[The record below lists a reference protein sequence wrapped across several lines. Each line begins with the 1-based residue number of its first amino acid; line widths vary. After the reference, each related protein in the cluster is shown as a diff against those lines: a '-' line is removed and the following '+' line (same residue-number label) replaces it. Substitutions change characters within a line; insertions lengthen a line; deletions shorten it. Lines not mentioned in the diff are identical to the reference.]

1 MIIKPAQPILLV
13 EDSPE
18 DYQATVRSL
27 TKAGLSNPILH
38 CEDGDRALD
47 YLFRRGP
54 FAPPAPAP
62 RPGVILLDVNLPG
75 TDGFAVL
82 TEIKNAPELAA
93 IPIIVLTIS
102 ADERDIEA
110 CYRAGA
116 NAHLKKPVDLEGY
129 LTAIQRLG
137 NYCFEIV
144 ILPKPAGAGDD
155 VHSGEANSG

>member
-1 MIIKPAQPILLV
+1 MITKPAQPILIV

-27 TKAGLSNPILH
+27 TKTGLSNPILH

-75 TDGFAVL
+75 TDGLTVL

-93 IPIIVLTIS
+93 IPVIVLSIS

-110 CYRAGA
+110 CFRAGA
-116 NAHLKKPVDLEGY
+116 NGYLKKPVDLEGY
-129 LTAIQRLG
+129 LTALQRLG
-137 NYCFEIV
+137 GHCFEIV
-144 ILPKPAGAGDD
+144 VLPKPADAGDD
-155 VHSGEANSG
+155 VTTAGC